1 MMGYNEKRLLFLTK
15 YFSRFI
21 VRKIETFHA
30 KGEFILK
37 SIKRFFSQSDWL
49 LLFLCVAC
57 STMSVTV
64 LISYGMYETGSWRDA
79 VVQGGASLMGI
90 VAALILSRINYRL
103 LANVWPVHVVFTW
116 GLVLLTLLKNKSIG
130 PITFGY
136 APSGTENYSWI
147 RFGPLSL
154 QPTELAKISFIL
166 TFAMHLDNVR
176 EKVNQPVVL
185 GKLLLHLL
193 IPAAIIHI
201 QGDDGTMLIFLAI
214 GSTMLFSAGISL
226 KYVFSAITAAV
237 CGVAFM
243 LVTGKGLSGYQVQR
257 VMALYHSSMA
267 TTNPQL
273 YEQTMYQQDA
283 GRISIGSGQIFGR
296 GLFQPE
302 HNWVPEGRNDFIFS
316 YMAEGIGFV
325 GCIIV
330 LIVLFSIAFKT
341 LGTALRS
348 KEPLGAYICAGVFA
362 SLIFQIIVNLGMNL
376 RLLPVI
382 GVTLPFFSSG
392 GSSALMMYLCMGLV
406 LSVYSHNPKA
416 DDMFEQR

>member
-1 MMGYNEKRLLFLTK
+1 MGYNHKTGTALASC
-15 YFSRFI
+15 YPI
-21 VRKIETFHA
+21 VEI
-30 KGEFILK
+30 KGENTLK
-37 SIKRFFSQSDWL
+37 QLKKYLGQGDWL
-49 LLFLCVAC
+49 LLFLCMAC
-57 STMSVTV
+57 SAMSVTV
-64 LISYGMYETGSWRDA
+64 LVAYGMYETGSWRDA
-79 VVQGGASLMGI
+79 VVQGAASLMGI
-90 VAALILSRINYRL
+90 VGALVLSRIDYRL
-103 LANVWPVHVVFTW
+103 LANIWPVHVVVTW
-116 GLVLLTLLKNKSIG
+116 GLVLLTLLKNKTIG

-147 RFGPLSL
+147 RVGGLSL

-176 EKVNQPVVL
+176 ERVNHPLVL

-193 IPAAIIHI
+193 IPAALIHV

-214 GSTMLFSAGISL
+214 GATMLFCAGLSL
-226 KYVFSAITAAV
+226 RYVFGAVTAGV
-237 CGVAFM
+237 CGVAVM
-243 LVTGKGLSGYQVQR
+243 LVTGKGLSGYQIQR
-257 VMALYHSSMA
+257 VMALYDPNMA
-267 TTNPQL
+267 TTNPEL
-273 YEQTMYQQDA
+273 YKQTMYQQDA

-296 GLFQPE
+296 GLFQPD

-325 GCIIV
+325 GCVIV
-330 LIVLFSIAFKT
+330 LVVLFSIAFKT

-348 KEPLGAYICAGVFA
+348 KDPLGAYICAGVFA

-406 LSVYSHNPKA
+406 LSVYAHNPKA
-416 DDMFEQR
+416 DDMFEER